1 MSSVSS
7 PVVIHTIPG
16 SPYGRV
22 VMIALE
28 EKAVPYRV
36 AALGFGDAKLPPYL
50 SLQPFGRIPVMQHGD
65 FTLYETQ
72 AILRYVDRAFEGT
85 ALQPTEL
92 KALARMDQVMN
103 IIDWYLFPQVT
114 ATIPFQRIIA
124 PLLGRQ
130 TDETVVAA
138 AVPHAHQCAGVLD
151 AILAGK
157 PYVGGDAI
165 SLADIMLV
173 THIEYLSKTPE
184 GAEVLKGTQLAAWLD
199 RMETRDSV
207 KATAWR
213 PQSAAA

>member
-1 MSSVSS
+1 MSEFTVYG
-7 PVVIHTIPG
+7 VPG
-16 SPYGRV
+16 SPYVRAALLG
-22 VMIALE
+22 LE
-28 EKAVPYRV
+28 EKGADWRLVP
-36 AALGFGDAKLPPYL
+36 FGMGEMHGPKH
-50 SLQPFGRIPVMQHGD
+50 LQLNAFGRIPIVDHGD
-65 FTLYETQ
+65 FRLYETQ